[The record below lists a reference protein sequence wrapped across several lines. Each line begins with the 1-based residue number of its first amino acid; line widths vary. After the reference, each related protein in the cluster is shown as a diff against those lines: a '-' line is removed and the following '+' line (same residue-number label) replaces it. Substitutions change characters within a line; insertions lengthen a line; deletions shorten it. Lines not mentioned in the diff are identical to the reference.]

1 MIMTF
6 IFLLLF
12 AWFLRLAMLAAD
24 DFVGALSNKK
34 RILTVIEIILFFTI
48 VFFTVNNRFN
58 IEQLLLN
65 CI

>member
-1 MIMTF
+1 
-6 IFLLLF
+6 
-12 AWFLRLAMLAAD
+12 MLAAD